1 MVQIHPT
8 RKSLHSQAGIGL
20 VEAIIGLLVLTIVLL
35 SAAQLFRIQV
45 THLALTE
52 RARVADTQA
61 TRVMSGLAAM
71 NQSALPDVNPFA
83 GKTTTAT
90 IADGEQ
96 VSLDTNVCQSTYSC
110 DKLVRLPQSS
120 GTGYDYAEIGW
131 TDPLP
136 TNSTLLYYRAW
147 RVTTLDAARH
157 LRQITVA
164 ITPADI
170 GNQPGDPVEPLAL
183 RQSVAVQRQ

>member
-1 MVQIHPT
+1 MVQIHQN
-8 RKSLHSQAGIGL
+8 RKSLHSQAGVGL
-20 VEAIIGLLVLTIVLL
+20 VESIIGILVLTIVLL

-45 THLALTE
+45 MHLTLTE

-61 TRVMSGLAAM
+61 TRVMNQMVAF

-83 GKTTTAT
+83 GKSATAT

-110 DKLVRLPQSS
+110 DKLVRMPQSS
-120 GTGYDYAEIGW
+120 GTGYDYAGIGW
-131 TDPLP
+131 NDPLP

-147 RVTTLDAARH
+147 RVTTLDATRH
-157 LRQITVA
+157 LRQVTVA
-164 ITPADI
+164 IIPADL
-170 GNQPGDPVEPLAL
+170 GKQPSDPVEPLAL
-183 RQSVAVQRQ
+183 RQSLAVQRQ